1 MTLLQANL
9 HKIRDKS
16 ALCAKKLSLKILL
29 KVNLRLRACFAMCL
43 KYERSQ
49 PKRAYKA
56 RAYKKEEVY
65 VKLNQESQEI
75 TRDYRCNNR
84 NT

>member
-29 KVNLRLRACFAMCL
+29 KVNLRLRACLAMSL
-43 KYERSQ
+43 RYGKSQ

-56 RAYKKEEVY
+56 RAYKIKKV
-65 VKLNQESQEI
+65 
-75 TRDYRCNNR
+75 
-84 NT
+84 

>member
-29 KVNLRLRACFAMCL
+29 KINLRLRACLAMCL
-43 KYERSQ
+43 KYGKTQ
-49 PKRAYKA
+49 PKRANKA
-56 RAYKKEEVY
+56 RAYKIKKCICLWTDVRMNPLIEMRGR
-65 VKLNQESQEI
+65 I
-75 TRDYRCNNR
+75 
-84 NT
+84 

>member
-16 ALCAKKLSLKILL
+16 ALCARKFSLKILL
-29 KVNLRLRACFAMCL
+29 KVNLRLRACLAMCL
-43 KYERSQ
+43 KYVRSQ

-56 RAYKKEEVY
+56 RAYKK
-65 VKLNQESQEI
+65 K
-75 TRDYRCNNR
+75 RCNAGGNGR
-84 NT
+84 NWQARRGFR